1 MLVIKKNLF
10 KLLCISLVLSTS
22 YVFAQVSAGAYKPD
36 SYPPDVQ
43 RIFSR
48 GELIVA
54 MYEKD
59 LFPFFYKASD
69 GTLQGFDIDLAKK
82 IAKELDVK
90 LRFVNSPDFEGVID
104 LVASRKADMA
114 ISHLSVTSKRALR
127 CRFSKPY
134 LESATF
140 LIENGKGRSPSSDNA
155 IFVELETS
163 SYIGFAKHTYPECHV
178 ITKPD
183 WDSVMKALVKGEAQY
198 SIRDEIGAKT
208 YINDNRRYAL
218 HLNLIP
224 LDEVKD
230 FISIA
235 LPSDSVQLEH
245 WINLFL
251 DMNDYPKS
259 ADYVFKKYGDKK

>member
-1 MLVIKKNLF
+1 MLAAKRNFTFFCLF
-10 KLLCISLVLSTS
+10 LFVSFSS
-22 YVFAQVSAGAYKPD
+22 VFAQSSAVVYSSN
-36 SYPPDVQ
+36 SYPADIQ

-90 LRFVNSPDFEGVID
+90 LTFVNSSDFEGVID
-104 LVASRKADMA
+104 LVASGNADIA

-134 LESATF
+134 LESATL

-155 IFVELETS
+155 VFVELETS
-163 SYIGFAKHTYPECHV
+163 SYIGFAQHTYPECRV

-183 WDSVMKALVKGEAQY
+183 WNSVMKALVNGEAQY

-224 LDEVKD
+224 LDDVKD

-235 LPSDSVQLEH
+235 LPSDSVQLEQ
-245 WINLFL
+245 WVNLFL

-259 ADYVFKKYGDKK
+259 ADYVFKKYGVKK